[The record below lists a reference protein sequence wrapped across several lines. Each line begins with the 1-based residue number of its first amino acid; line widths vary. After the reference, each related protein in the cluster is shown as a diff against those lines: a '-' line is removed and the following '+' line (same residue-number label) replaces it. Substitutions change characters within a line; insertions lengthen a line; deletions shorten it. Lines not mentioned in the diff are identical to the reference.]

1 MKDEFSCRQLFLPTA
16 LLAAAWALLG
26 APLLLSQAE
35 QKPQPSASSDVA
47 PDLPRY
53 DVATIK
59 PSTSSEP
66 KMMFGI
72 TPDGVSIENIPI
84 QMVLRQAFNVEDDRI
99 VGAPEW
105 VKTKHY
111 DIQAKVAPEDAPRLD
126 KLKMDQ
132 RQSMLLPVLEERL
145 NLKYHHETR
154 ELPMYSLV
162 VAKGGPKLKVSDIP
176 DPGPNPRM
184 PDAAAKPGYPG
195 ADNRASTAPRGRRM
209 MMGRGHVE
217 AEGAGISMLAHLLS
231 QQLGRTVVDKTG
243 LTGNYDFTLN
253 WTPDEASPPMPGGGG
268 PNGGPPRNDNGSDAV
283 GPSLFTA
290 LKEQLGLKLESE
302 KSKVDVIVID
312 HIDLP
317 SEN

>member
-1 MKDEFSCRQLFLPTA
+1 MNAAIVRRRLFLDA
-16 LLAAAWALLG
+16 AVLAAAWALLG
-26 APLLLSQAE
+26 APLLFSQAE

-47 PDLPRY
+47 PDLPKY
-53 DVATIK
+53 DVASIK

-66 KMMFGI
+66 KMMFGMS
-72 TPDGVSIENIPI
+72 PDGVSIENIPI

-99 VGAPEW
+99 VGAPQW
-105 VKTKHY
+105 VKTRHY
-111 DIQAKVAPEDAPRLD
+111 DIQAKVAPEDAPKLD

-132 RQSMLLPVLEERL
+132 RQSMLLPLLEERL

-176 DPGPNPRM
+176 DPGANSKV
-184 PDAAAKPGYPG
+184 PDSAPGKPGDPG
-195 ADNRASTAPRGRRM
+195 ANNRASTAPRGRRM
-209 MMGRGHVE
+209 MMGRGHLVG
-217 AEGAGISMLAHLLS
+217 EGTGISTLAHLLS

-253 WTPDEASPPMPGGGG
+253 WTPDDAPPPKAGGADVGASHNDGGT
-268 PNGGPPRNDNGSDAV
+268 DDA

-290 LKEQLGLKLESE
+290 LQEQLGLKVEST
-302 KSKVDVIVID
+302 KGMADVIVID
-312 HIDLP
+312 HIDQP

>member
-1 MKDEFSCRQLFLPTA
+1 MNAAILRRTLFLDRA
-16 LLAAAWALLG
+16 VLAAAWALLG
-26 APLLLSQAE
+26 APLLFSQAG
-35 QKPQPSASSDVA
+35 QKPEAPASSDVA
-47 PDLPRY
+47 PDLPKY

-66 KMMFGI
+66 KMMFGMS
-72 TPDGVSIENIPI
+72 PDGVSIENIPI

-99 VGAPEW
+99 VGAPQW
-105 VKTKHY
+105 VKTRHY
-111 DIQAKVAPEDAPRLD
+111 DIQAKVAPEDAPKLD

-132 RQSMLLPVLEERL
+132 RQSMLLPLLEERL

-176 DPGPNPRM
+176 DPGANSKV
-184 PDAAAKPGYPG
+184 PDSAPGKPGDPG
-195 ADNRASTAPRGRRM
+195 ANNRASTAPRGRRM
-209 MMGRGHVE
+209 MMGRGHLVG
-217 AEGAGISMLAHLLS
+217 EGTGISTLAHLLS

-253 WTPDEASPPMPGGGG
+253 WTPDDAPPPKAGGAD
-268 PNGGPPRNDNGSDAV
+268 GGPPHNDGGTDDA

-290 LKEQLGLKLESE
+290 LQEQLGLKVEST
-302 KSKVDVIVID
+302 KGMADVIVID
-312 HIDLP
+312 HIDQP